1 MYTDE
6 ETERQYIVYQKS
18 KHRYFLFSFLHF
30 ASPGGSSSLA
40 RDMTFGQRVVVVR
53 GVRRG
58 SQSCLAGVSIA
69 SVDKK
74 SHLFLAVS
82 EKYRAQF
89 MTRFE
94 LIRIESNRI
103 ELLLLTYSL
112 TAE

>member
-6 ETERQYIVYQKS
+6 ETEGTSYIRNQNTDTFYS
-18 KHRYFLFSFLHF
+18 LFLHF

>member
-1 MYTDE
+1 MK
-6 ETERQYIVYQKS
+6 RPRV
-18 KHRYFLFSFLHF
+18 HRISEIKTQILFILFFLHF